1 MEYTQMREMLS
12 ALCPLPGPSGFERP
26 VALRAAELLRPLM
39 DEVRIDRMGNL
50 IGVRRCGV
58 PGAKSIL
65 LDAHLDEIGLIVI
78 GSEDGFLRFRS
89 IGGVDPRMLPNRE
102 VTILTEPP
110 LFGVVACL
118 PPHVL
123 QAGEA
128 DRSVPI
134 EELYIDTGLSQEEV
148 EARIP
153 AGTPCVFRDGCFP
166 LGENQMCGKAM
177 DDRACFV
184 TLLRAAQMLQ
194 EKTLDVDLY
203 ILGSTRE
210 EISHGGAAVAA
221 WSVAP
226 DCCIAV
232 DVTHGKTPDSP
243 KYRTSDMGGGPSV
256 GIGPNMTRW
265 MTRRMLDK
273 AKQADIPVQYD
284 VMEGATGTNG
294 WDMQI
299 AREGIATH
307 VLSLPLKYMHSPVEV
322 LDLSD
327 MEAVAALLAAFVENL
342 GEEALA

>member
-1 MEYTQMREMLS
+1 MEYTQLREMLT

-26 VALRAAELLRPLM
+26 VALRAAELLRPYV
-39 DEVRIDRMGNL
+39 DEVSIDRMGNL
-50 IGVRRCGV
+50 IGVRRCGI

-128 DRSVPI
+128 DRSVPL

-148 EARIP
+148 EEKIP

-166 LGENQMCGKAM
+166 LGEKQMCGKAM

-194 EKTLDVDLY
+194 DKKLDVDLY

-210 EISHGGAAVAA
+210 EVGHGGAAVAT
-221 WSVAP
+221 WTVAP

-243 KYRTSDMGGGPSV
+243 KYRTNDLGGGPSV

-265 MTRRMLDK
+265 MTERMIAK
-273 AKQADIPVQYD
+273 AKEADISIQYD
-284 VMEGATGTNG
+284 VMAGATGTNG

-299 AREGIATH
+299 AREGVATH
-307 VLSLPLKYMHSPVEV
+307 VLSLPLKYMHSPVET

-327 MEAVAALLAAFVENL
+327 VEAVAALISTFVEGL

>member
-1 MEYTQMREMLS
+1 MEYTQLREMLT
-12 ALCPLPGPSGFERP
+12 ALSPLPGPSGFERP
-26 VALRAAELLRPLM
+26 VALRAAELLRPYV
-39 DEVRIDRMGNL
+39 DEVSIDRMGNL
-50 IGVRRCGV
+50 IGVRRCGI

-78 GSEDGFLRFRS
+78 GSEEGFLRFRS

-102 VTILTEPP
+102 VTILTDPP

-123 QAGEA
+123 QAGQA
-128 DRSVPI
+128 DRSVPL
-134 EELYIDTGLSQEEV
+134 EELYIDTGLTQAEV
-148 EARIP
+148 EKRIP

-166 LGENQMCGKAM
+166 LGEKQMCGKAM

-184 TLLRAAQMLQ
+184 TLLRAAQMLHD
-194 EKTLDVDLY
+194 KDLDVDLY

-210 EISHGGAAVAA
+210 EISHGGAAVAT
-221 WSVAP
+221 WTVAP

-243 KYRTSDMGGGPSV
+243 KYRTNELGSGPSV

-265 MTRRMLDK
+265 MTERMIAK
-273 AKQADIPVQYD
+273 AKEAEIPIQYD
-284 VMEGATGTNG
+284 VMAGATGTNG

-299 AREGIATH
+299 AREGVATH
-307 VLSLPLKYMHSPVEV
+307 VLSLPLKYMHSPVET

-327 MEAVAALLAAFVENL
+327 VEAVAALLTAFIEGL

>member
-1 MEYTQMREMLS
+1 MEYTELREMLT

-26 VALRAAELLRPLM
+26 VALRAAELLRPYV
-39 DEVRIDRMGNL
+39 DEVKIDRMGNL
-50 IGVRRCGV
+50 IGVRRCGI

-102 VTILTEPP
+102 VTILTDPP

-128 DRSVPI
+128 DRSVPL
-134 EELYIDTGLSQEEV
+134 EELYIDTGLTQEEV
-148 EARIP
+148 EKQIP
-153 AGTPCVFRDGCFP
+153 AGTPCVFRDSCFA
-166 LGENQMCGKAM
+166 LGEKQMCGKAM

-194 EKTLDVDLY
+194 DKKLDVDLY

-210 EISHGGAAVAA
+210 EISHGGAAVATWA
-221 WSVAP
+221 VAP

-243 KYRTSDMGGGPSV
+243 KYRTNDLGGGPSV

-265 MTRRMLDK
+265 MTERMIAK
-273 AKQADIPVQYD
+273 AKEADIPIQYD
-284 VMEGATGTNG
+284 VMAGATGTNG

-299 AREGIATH
+299 AREGVATH
-307 VLSLPLKYMHSPVEV
+307 VLSLPLKYMHSPVET

-327 MEAVAALLAAFVENL
+327 VEAVAALLAVFVEGL

>member
-1 MEYTQMREMLS
+1 MEYTELREMLT

-26 VALRAAELLRPLM
+26 VALRAAELLRPYV
-39 DEVRIDRMGNL
+39 DDVKIDRMGNL
-50 IGVRRCGV
+50 IGVRRCGI

-102 VTILTEPP
+102 VTILTDPP

-128 DRSVPI
+128 DRSVPL
-134 EELYIDTGLSQEEV
+134 EELYIDTGLTQEEV
-148 EARIP
+148 EKQIP
-153 AGTPCVFRDGCFP
+153 AGTPCVFRDSCFA
-166 LGENQMCGKAM
+166 LGEKQMCGKAM

-194 EKTLDVDLY
+194 DKKLDVDLY

-210 EISHGGAAVAA
+210 EISHGGAAVATWA
-221 WSVAP
+221 VAP

-243 KYRTSDMGGGPSV
+243 KYRTNDLGGGPSV

-265 MTRRMLDK
+265 MTERMIAK
-273 AKQADIPVQYD
+273 AKEADIPIQYD
-284 VMEGATGTNG
+284 VMAGATGTNG

-299 AREGIATH
+299 AREGVATH
-307 VLSLPLKYMHSPVEV
+307 VLSLPLKYMHSPVET

-327 MEAVAALLAAFVENL
+327 VEAVAALLAVFVEGL

>member
-1 MEYTQMREMLS
+1 MEYTQLREMLA
-12 ALCPLPGPSGFERP
+12 ALSPLPGPSGFEHP
-26 VALRAAELLRPLM
+26 VAVRAAELLRPFV
-39 DEVRIDRMGNL
+39 DEVSIDRMGNL
-50 IGVRRCGV
+50 IGVRRCGI

-128 DRSVPI
+128 DRSVPL
-134 EELYIDTGLSQEEV
+134 EELYIDTGLTQEEV
-148 EARIP
+148 EHRIP

-166 LGENQMCGKAM
+166 LGEKQMCGKAM

-194 EKTLDVDLY
+194 NKNLDVDLY

-210 EISHGGAAVAA
+210 EVSHGGAAVAT
-221 WSVAP
+221 WTVAP

-243 KYRTSDMGGGPSV
+243 KYRTNDLGGGPSV

-265 MTRRMLDK
+265 MTERMIAK
-273 AKQADIPVQYD
+273 AKEANIPIQYD
-284 VMEGATGTNG
+284 VMAGATGTNG

-299 AREGIATH
+299 SREGVATH
-307 VLSLPLKYMHSPVEV
+307 VLSLPLKYMHSPVET

-327 MEAVAALLAAFVENL
+327 VEAVAALLTAFVEGL
-342 GEEALA
+342 GKEALA

>member
-1 MEYTQMREMLS
+1 MEYTQLREMLA
-12 ALCPLPGPSGFERP
+12 ALSPLPGPSGFEHP
-26 VALRAAELLRPLM
+26 VAVRAAELLRPFV
-39 DEVRIDRMGNL
+39 DEVSIDRMGNL
-50 IGVRRCGV
+50 IGVRRCGI

-128 DRSVPI
+128 DRSVPL
-134 EELYIDTGLSQEEV
+134 EELYIDTGLTQEEV
-148 EARIP
+148 EQRIP

-166 LGENQMCGKAM
+166 LGEKQMCGKAM

-194 EKTLDVDLY
+194 NKNLDVDLY

-210 EISHGGAAVAA
+210 EVSHGGAAVAT
-221 WSVAP
+221 WTVAP

-243 KYRTSDMGGGPSV
+243 KYRTNDLGGGPSV

-265 MTRRMLDK
+265 MTERMIAK
-273 AKQADIPVQYD
+273 AKEANIPIQYD
-284 VMEGATGTNG
+284 VMAGATGTNG

-299 AREGIATH
+299 SREGVATH
-307 VLSLPLKYMHSPVEV
+307 VLSLPLKYMHSPVET

-327 MEAVAALLAAFVENL
+327 VEAVAALLTAFVEGL
-342 GEEALA
+342 GKEALA

>member
-1 MEYTQMREMLS
+1 MEHQQLRDMLS
-12 ALCPLPGPSGFERP
+12 ELCPLPGPSGFERP
-26 VALRAAELLRPLM
+26 VALRAAELLRPLV
-39 DEVRIDRMGNL
+39 DEVSIDRLGNL

-102 VTILTEPP
+102 VTILSEPP

-166 LGENQMCGKAM
+166 LGETQMCGKAM
-177 DDRACFV
+177 DDRACFI
-184 TLLRAAQMLQ
+184 TLLRAAQLLQ
-194 EKTLDVDLY
+194 DKKLDVDLY
-203 ILGSTRE
+203 ILGSTGE
-210 EISHGGAAVAA
+210 EIGGGGANVAT
-221 WSVAP
+221 WTKAP

-243 KYRTSDMGGGPSV
+243 AGRTNDMGGGPSV

-265 MTRRMLDK
+265 MTQRMKDK
-273 AKQADIPVQYD
+273 AKERDIPIQFD
-284 VMEGATGTNG
+284 VMEGHTGTNG
-294 WDMQI
+294 WGMQI
-299 AREGIATH
+299 TREGVATH
-307 VLSLPLKYMHSPVEV
+307 VLSLPLKYMHSPVETLE
-322 LDLSD
+322 LDD
-327 MEAVAALLAAFVENL
+327 MEAVARLLAAFVEDL

>member
-1 MEYTQMREMLS
+1 MEYTELREMLT

-26 VALRAAELLRPLM
+26 VALRAAELLRPYV
-39 DEVRIDRMGNL
+39 DDVKIDRMGNL
-50 IGVRRCGV
+50 IGVRRCGI

-102 VTILTEPP
+102 VTILTDPP

-128 DRSVPI
+128 DRSVPL
-134 EELYIDTGLSQEEV
+134 EELYIDTGLTQEEV
-148 EARIP
+148 EKQIP
-153 AGTPCVFRDGCFP
+153 AGTPCVFRDGCFA
-166 LGENQMCGKAM
+166 LGEKQMCGKAM

-194 EKTLDVDLY
+194 DKKLDVDLY

-210 EISHGGAAVAA
+210 EISHGGAAVATWA
-221 WSVAP
+221 VAP

-243 KYRTSDMGGGPSV
+243 KYRTNDLGGGPSV

-265 MTRRMLDK
+265 MTERMIAK
-273 AKQADIPVQYD
+273 AKEADIPIQYD
-284 VMEGATGTNG
+284 VMAGATGTNG

-299 AREGIATH
+299 AREGVATH
-307 VLSLPLKYMHSPVEV
+307 VLSLPLKYMHSPVET

-327 MEAVAALLAAFVENL
+327 VETVAALLAVFVEGL

>member
-1 MEYTQMREMLS
+1 MEHTQLREMLT

-26 VALRAAELLRPLM
+26 VALRAAELLRPYV
-39 DEVRIDRMGNL
+39 DEVSIDRMGNL

-58 PGAKSIL
+58 RGAKSIL

-123 QAGEA
+123 HAGEA

-134 EELYIDTGLSQEEV
+134 EELYIDTGLTQEEV

-153 AGTPCVFRDGCFP
+153 VGTPCVFRDGCFP
-166 LGENQMCGKAM
+166 LGEKQMCGKAM

-184 TLLRAAQMLQ
+184 TLLRAAQLLQ
-194 EKTLDVDLY
+194 EKALDVDLY
-203 ILGSTRE
+203 ILGSSRE

-221 WSVAP
+221 WTVAP

-243 KYRTSDMGGGPSV
+243 KYRTNDMGGGPSV

-265 MTRRMLDK
+265 MTRRMMDK
-273 AKQADIPVQYD
+273 AKETGIAIQYD

-307 VLSLPLKYMHSPVEV
+307 VLSLPLKYMHSPVET
-322 LDLSD
+322 LDLND

>member
-1 MEYTQMREMLS
+1 MEYTQLREMLS
-12 ALCPLPGPSGFERP
+12 ALCRLPGPSGFEHP
-26 VALRAAELLRPLM
+26 VALQAAEMLRPYV
-39 DEVRIDRMGNL
+39 DEINIDRMGNV
-50 IGVRRCGV
+50 IGVRRCGL
-58 PGAKSIL
+58 PNAKSIL

-78 GSEDGFLRFRS
+78 GCEDGFLRFRS

-102 VTILTEPP
+102 VTILTDPP

-128 DRSVPI
+128 DRSVPL
-134 EELYIDTGLSQEEV
+134 EELFIDTGLTQEEV
-148 EARIP
+148 ERLIP
-153 AGTPCVFRDGCFP
+153 AGTPCVFRDSCFE
-166 LGENQMCGKAM
+166 LGKQQMCGKAM

-194 EKTLDVDLY
+194 NKSLDVDLY

-210 EISHGGAAVAA
+210 EVSHGGAAVAT

-243 KYRTSDMGGGPSV
+243 RYRTNDLGAGPSV

-265 MTRRMLDK
+265 MTERMIAK
-273 AKQADIPVQYD
+273 AKEREIPIQHDI
-284 VMEGATGTNG
+284 MAGATGTNG

-307 VLSLPLKYMHSPVEV
+307 VLSLPLKYMHSPVET

-327 MEAVAALLAAFVENL
+327 VEAVAALLAAFVEGL
-342 GEEALA
+342 GEEALS

>member
-1 MEYTQMREMLS
+1 MEYTQLREMLS
-12 ALCPLPGPSGFERP
+12 ELCPLSGPSGFERP
-26 VALRAAELLRPLM
+26 VALRAAELLRPYV
-39 DEVRIDRMGNL
+39 DEVSIDRMGNL
-50 IGVRRCGV
+50 IGVRRCGI

-102 VTILTEPP
+102 VTILTNPP

-128 DRSVPI
+128 DRSVPL

-148 EARIP
+148 EKLIP

-166 LGENQMCGKAM
+166 LGEKQMCGKAM

-194 EKTLDVDLY
+194 DKTLDVDLY

-210 EISHGGAAVAA
+210 EISHGGAAVAT
-221 WSVAP
+221 WTVAP

-243 KYRTSDMGGGPSV
+243 KYRTNDLGGGPSV

-265 MTRRMLDK
+265 MTERMIAK
-273 AKQADIPVQYD
+273 AKEADIDIQYD
-284 VMEGATGTNG
+284 VMAGATGTNG

-307 VLSLPLKYMHSPVEV
+307 VLSLPLKYMHSPVET

-327 MEAVAALLAAFVENL
+327 VEAVAALLAAFVEGL

>member
-1 MEYTQMREMLS
+1 MEYTQLREMLS

-26 VALRAAELLRPLM
+26 VALKAAELLRPLV
-39 DEVRIDRMGNL
+39 DEVKIDRMGNV

-78 GSEDGFLRFRS
+78 GAEQGFLRFRS

-102 VTILTEPP
+102 VTILTNPP

-118 PPHVL
+118 PPHVQ
-123 QAGEA
+123 QAGDA
-128 DRSVPI
+128 DKSVPLD
-134 EELYIDTGLSQEEV
+134 ELYIDTGLTQGEV
-148 EARIP
+148 ERLIP

-166 LGENQMCGKAM
+166 LGQRQMCGKSM

-184 TLLRAAQMLQ
+184 TLLRAAEMLQ
-194 EKTLDVDLY
+194 DKKLDVDLY

-210 EISHGGAAVAA
+210 EVSHGGAAVAA
-221 WSVAP
+221 WAVAP

-243 KYRTSDMGGGPSV
+243 KYRTSDLGCGPSIGV
-256 GIGPNMTRW
+256 GPNMTRW
-265 MTRRMLDK
+265 MTERMLAK
-273 AKQADIPVQYD
+273 AKEANIPFQYD
-284 VMEGATGTNG
+284 VMAGATGTNG

-307 VLSLPLKYMHSPVEV
+307 VLSLPLKYMHSPVET
-322 LDLSD
+322 LDLAD
-327 MEAVAALLAAFVENL
+327 VEAVAALIAAFVEGL